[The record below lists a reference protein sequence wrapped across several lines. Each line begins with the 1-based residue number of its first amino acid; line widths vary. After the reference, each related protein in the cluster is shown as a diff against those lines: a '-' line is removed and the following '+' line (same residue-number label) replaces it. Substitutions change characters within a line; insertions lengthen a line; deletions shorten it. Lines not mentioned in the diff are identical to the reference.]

1 MKEVRHV
8 VGMMSGTSV
17 DGVDAALVE
26 ISGTDSEPKVKLL
39 AFENKPYPPQVREKI
54 FSLFTPANA
63 TVDKVGYMNF
73 LLGEIYA
80 KSALSVI
87 EKAGMKPEEIDV
99 IGSHGQTIWHAP
111 IPESP
116 DGTLCEAVDEL
127 CYQNVTLYVVPG
139 GTGNDF
145 ARAFGLPK
153 DPLAAFERQ
162 LAGTPVQIDCGRVNG
177 RGFLNVSGSGFDVD
191 VLQKTEELKKVYS
204 GEKAYH
210 KAVISVLGRYKA
222 FEAELS
228 VDGKP
233 ATHEAC
239 TIIEIANGQYIGG
252 GMRVAPEA
260 EMDDGM
266 FDVVVVRKVPRM
278 CIPFLLP
285 LFMLG
290 WHTKLG
296 LARVMRA
303 KRVSLRA
310 KGMTLNVDGKLV
322 TADHADYELLPGAIR
337 MMRP

>member
-1 MKEVRHV
+1 MFAVIVNPVSGGGEAMKLAQRVMQRLDK
-8 VGMMSGTSV
+8 
-17 DGVDAALVE
+17 DGRESRLFETGGEGDAARQIRSAVE
-26 ISGTDSEPKVKLL
+26 
-39 AFENKPYPPQVREKI
+39 A
-54 FSLFTPANA
+54 
-63 TVDKVGYMNF
+63 GY
-73 LLGEIYA
+73 
-80 KSALSVI
+80 SSV
-87 EKAGMKPEEIDV
+87 V
-99 IGSHGQTIWHAP
+99 CIGG
-111 IPESP
+111 

-191 VLQKTEELKKVYS
+191 VLQKTEELKKVYA

-239 TIIEIANGQYIGG
+239 TDYRNRQRTVYRRRHARCAGSGDE
-252 GMRVAPEA
+252 RR
-260 EMDDGM
+260 
-266 FDVVVVRKVPRM
+266 DV
-278 CIPFLLP
+278 
-285 LFMLG
+285 
-290 WHTKLG
+290 
-296 LARVMRA
+296 
-303 KRVSLRA
+303 
-310 KGMTLNVDGKLV
+310 
-322 TADHADYELLPGAIR
+322 
-337 MMRP
+337 

>member
-1 MKEVRHV
+1 MFAVIVNPVSGGGEAMKLAQRVMQRLDK
-8 VGMMSGTSV
+8 
-17 DGVDAALVE
+17 DGRESRLFETGGEGDAARQIHSAVE
-26 ISGTDSEPKVKLL
+26 
-39 AFENKPYPPQVREKI
+39 A
-54 FSLFTPANA
+54 
-63 TVDKVGYMNF
+63 GY
-73 LLGEIYA
+73 
-80 KSALSVI
+80 SSV
-87 EKAGMKPEEIDV
+87 V
-99 IGSHGQTIWHAP
+99 CIGG
-111 IPESP
+111 

-177 RGFLNVSGSGFDVD
+177 HGFLNVSGSGFDVD
-191 VLQKTEELKKVYS
+191 VLKKTEELKKVYA

-239 TIIEIANGQYIGG
+239 TIIEIATGQYIGG

-322 TADHADYELLPGAIR
+322 TADYADYELLPGAIR